1 MRPPPLR
8 ILLAFTP
15 VLFVP
20 ACIPVVTHAPRV
32 DPGLT
37 VGTVASVATR
47 PVLEGEVRTGQSTV
61 TPVLA
66 PSSVFARVGWTPRSS
81 GVPLPV
87 SLGVSVPIAL
97 PFSAMH
103 PEADAYVQL
112 SPAAHPELAAGTGVL
127 LARAYTTPYAQVGR
141 DLEDDVSLY
150 TTQSVAFFHGGSRAP
165 DATLWMP
172 AAAVKFSEYSVF
184 VQAGLGRER
193 LGSDSTRAVRFLMIG
208 GTVELRDRA
217 IPRF

>member
-1 MRPPPLR
+1 MRPPPFR
-8 ILLAFTP
+8 ILLALIP
-15 VLFVP
+15 VLLVP

-32 DPGLT
+32 HPGLA
-37 VGTVASVATR
+37 VGTVAAIATD
-47 PVLEGEVRTGQSTV
+47 PVLTGEVRTGQSTV
-61 TPVLA
+61 TPVIA
-66 PSSVFARVGWTPRSS
+66 PSSVFARVGWTPDNS

-97 PFSAMH
+97 PFSVMH

-112 SPAAHPELAAGTGVL
+112 SPASHPTLAAGAGVL
-127 LARAYTTPYAQVGR
+127 LSRSYTTPYAQIGR
-141 DLEDDVSLY
+141 DLDDDVSLY
-150 TTQSVAFFHGGSRAP
+150 TTQSVAFFHGGDRAP

-172 AAAVKFSEYSVF
+172 AAALKFSEYSVF

-193 LGSDSTRAVRFLMIG
+193 LGADSTRAVRFLMVG
-208 GTVELRDRA
+208 GAVELRDRA